1 MPATGM
7 PPLPPALVW
16 HEIGRPS
23 PGEAQNWV
31 AWVSPLGDGGDAL
44 YRSLVFAD
52 GAIVVTVELH
62 SRGVSGTRTI
72 HRGRCG
78 WPRDPEQTAERV
90 RLLLGAADRA
100 AARVLE
106 VCRSDGAGAAAGRGE
121 PLSRRVPDDAPQ
133 GGGPERD
140 VPAARH
146 ERGNRTRG
154 HAHLP
159 REREGRS
166 EGCAADEPREG
177 ACREAATAA

>member
-7 PPLPPALVW
+7 PPLPPALAW
-16 HEIGRPS
+16 HEIGHPS
-23 PGEAQNWV
+23 PGEAQDWA

-44 YRSLVFAD
+44 YRSLVLAD

-78 WPRDPEQTAERV
+78 LPRDPEQTAERV

-106 VCRSDGAGAAAGRGE
+106 VRRSGVAGAAAGREE
-121 PLSRRVPDDAPQ
+121 PPSRRVPDDAPQ
-133 GGGPERD
+133 GGGPECD
-140 VPAARH
+140 VSAARH
-146 ERGNRTRG
+146 ERGNRTRE

-159 REREGRS
+159 REREGHL
-166 EGCAADEPREG
+166 EGRAAGEPRGG

>member
-7 PPLPPALVW
+7 PPLPPALAW

-23 PGEAQNWV
+23 PGEAQDWA
-31 AWVSPLGDGGDAL
+31 AWLSPLGHGGDAL
-44 YRSLVFAD
+44 YRSLVLAD
-52 GAIVVTVELH
+52 GAIIVTVELH

-78 WPRDPEQTAERV
+78 LPRDPEQTAERV

-106 VCRSDGAGAAAGRGE
+106 VRRSGVAGAAAGREE
-121 PLSRRVPDDAPQ
+121 PPSRRVPDDAPQ
-133 GGGPERD
+133 GGGPECD
-140 VPAARH
+140 VSAARH
-146 ERGNRTRG
+146 ERGNRTRE
-154 HAHLP
+154 HAHPP
-159 REREGRS
+159 REREGHL
-166 EGCAADEPREG
+166 EGRAADEPRGG